1 MRKVILVLT
10 LWLAVWTA
18 AAAQAPAGF
27 SFQAV
32 VRDNSGQIATNRVV
46 SVRISILQGGESGS
60 EVYAENHSA
69 RTNSQGIVTLVIG
82 EGSNASGS
90 LTELDWKTGGPYFLR
105 MEADA
110 NGGMDYQLVAT
121 TQLLSV
127 PYALHARTAEEFD
140 GTISFGQLTDVPETI
155 GFSGSWNDLT
165 DKPELF
171 SGSWNDLTDVPETIG
186 FSGEYD
192 DLRGVPSISDSIV
205 KYGFPGT
212 WEALE
217 GKPALFDGNYQSLNG
232 RPSIRDSVEEFGFSG
247 EWADL
252 SGRPDFTG
260 DSLEVWNG
268 LLDYEKLKN
277 KPALSEDGT
286 FTGKYED
293 LSGKPDI
300 EKIAGDEA
308 QKRLDTLRYSSLK
321 ELPALK
327 DTVVKYGFS
336 GSYQD
341 LEDVPDIEELVISDY
356 NQLNNLPALRD
367 TVLKYAPVQEESGVS
382 SWNDLT
388 DKPVL
393 KDTVEKYGFSG
404 QYSDLKGKPEGT
416 GEGDILYWSNE
427 TWNVLPIGEEGQMLT
442 VAGGKLTWI
451 DASFTST
458 AANTY
463 RVGEVYEENGK
474 PAGVVVE
481 VSSTGRYAKIAS
493 LTEYKAK
500 WDAAGND
507 AATATG
513 AASTTDGVAN
523 STIIRNVEGYA
534 EKYPV
539 FGVLEDLGDGW
550 YIPALEEL
558 ELLYGAMS
566 QANEHLAAE
575 GATKIERSVYWSSTE
590 MGNSSAYGYLMKD
603 TTLQVEENEGG
614 GEVFLTGGQLFEAG
628 KQDEYAVR
636 AFKQLTW
643 AEATSK
649 KDETKVWKVGDV
661 YVNDT
666 TSMPE
671 GIVYK
676 VDAGGRNC
684 MVISYKEAENKTWS
698 EAGTAFGDEWRLPTE
713 EEMMDIFTQRHII
726 NAAIENHLQGNA
738 EAKPVSADSVRYW
751 TSTEVTI
758 EEENPDGEDL
768 PAIETPGAMTAYVD
782 AMGNCLSEE
791 RKQTETLKARAVK
804 EIKN

>member
-10 LWLAVWTA
+10 LWLAGWAA

-90 LTELDWKTGGPYFLR
+90 LTELDWKTGGPYFLK

-127 PYALHARTAEEFD
+127 PYALHARTAEDFD
-140 GTISFGQLTDVPETI
+140 GTISFDRLTDVPDNI

-186 FSGEYD
+186 FSGEYG
-192 DLRGVPSISDSIV
+192 DLNGLPSITDSIE

-232 RPSIRDSVEEFGFSG
+232 KPSIRDSVEEFGFSG
-247 EWADL
+247 EWAEL
-252 SGRPDFTG
+252 SGRPDFTR
-260 DSLEVWNG
+260 DSVPVWNAM
-268 LLDYEKLKN
+268 LDYEKLQN
-277 KPALSEDGT
+277 KPTLSEDGT
-286 FTGKYED
+286 FTGRYED

-300 EKIAGDEA
+300 AGIAGAET
-308 QKRLDTLRYSSLK
+308 QKRLDTLQYASLK
-321 ELPALK
+321 GLPALK
-327 DTVVKYGFS
+327 DTVEKYGFS

-341 LEDVPDIEELVISDY
+341 LEDVPDIEGMVIRDY
-356 NQLNNLPALRD
+356 NQLDNLPSLRD
-367 TVLKYAPVQEESGVS
+367 TVVKYAPEQGTVGGVS

-404 QYSDLKGKPEGT
+404 KYDDLEGRPS
-416 GEGDILYWSNE
+416 GSSEGDILYWSGSA
-427 TWNVLPIGEEGQMLT
+427 WNTLPVGEEGQMLT

-451 DASFTST
+451 DPSFTST

-463 RVGEVYEENGK
+463 RVGEVYEENGV
-474 PAGVVVE
+474 PVGVVVE

-493 LTEYKAK
+493 LTEYKAQ
-500 WDAAGND
+500 WDTAGEAAM
-507 AATATG
+507 ASG
-513 AASTTDGVAN
+513 AESMSDGAAN
-523 STIIRNVEGYA
+523 STTIRNIEGYE
-534 EKYPV
+534 EKFPV
-539 FGVLEDLGDGW
+539 FAGLEELGEGW

-558 ELLYGAMS
+558 ELLYGAKS
-566 QANEHLAAE
+566 QANEHLPKVD

-590 MGNSSAYGYLMKD
+590 RGNSSAYGYLMKD
-603 TTLQVEENEGG
+603 TTAQDDVAQEI
-614 GEVFLTGGQLFEAG
+614 FLAGGQPFESG

-636 AFKQLTW
+636 AFRRLSW

-676 VDAGGRNC
+676 VDAGGKNC
-684 MVISYKEAENKTWS
+684 MVISYKEATDVAWD
-698 EAGTAFGDEWRLPTE
+698 AATDGFGDGWRLPTE
-713 EEMMDIFTQRHII
+713 DEMSDVFTQRHII
-726 NAAIENHLQGNA
+726 NSVIENHLQGNA
-738 EAKPVSADSVRYW
+738 EAKPVAAGNIKYW
-751 TSTEVTI
+751 TSDEVTVDTEI
-758 EEENPDGEDL
+758 
-768 PAIETPGAMTAYVD
+768 PGAVAVYID
-782 AMGNCLSEE
+782 DLGNYLSEE
-791 RKQTETLKARAVK
+791 TEQTALLRARAVK
-804 EIKN
+804 VIMN

>member
-10 LWLAVWTA
+10 LWLAGWAA

-192 DLRGVPSISDSIV
+192 DLQGVPSISDSIV

-260 DSLEVWNG
+260 DSLPVWNE

-277 KPALSEDGT
+277 KPVLSEEGT
-286 FTGKYED
+286 FTGKYDD

-300 EKIAGDEA
+300 EKIAGEAA

-327 DTVVKYGFS
+327 DTVEKYGFS

-341 LEDVPDIEELVISDY
+341 LEDVPDIEELVIRDY

-474 PAGVVVE
+474 PEGVVVE

-500 WDAAGND
+500 WDTTTNSV
-507 AATATG
+507 ATG

-523 STIIRNVEGYA
+523 SAVIRSIDGYA
-534 EKYPV
+534 EKYPA
-539 FGVLEDLGDGW
+539 FGGLEGLGDGW

-566 QANEHLAAE
+566 QANEHLAAV

-603 TTLQVEENEGG
+603 TTLQVEEDEGG
-614 GEVFLTGGQLFEAG
+614 GDVFLNGGQLFEAG

-636 AFKQLTW
+636 AFKRLTW

-661 YVNDT
+661 YVNEK

-684 MVISYKEAENKTWS
+684 MVISYKEAEDKTWS
-698 EAGTAFGDEWRLPTE
+698 EAGTAFGEEWRLPTE

-738 EAKPVSADSVRYW
+738 EAKPVSADNVRYW

-758 EEENPDGEDL
+758 EEENPDGEDQ

-791 RKQTETLKARAVK
+791 RKQTETLRARAVK